1 MLSTVLETKINLFF
15 KSVLYF
21 LSLHIIQGEFSKA
34 MKFYKAGTITSVI
47 AISVSYIFNL
57 G

>member
-34 MKFYKAGTITSVI
+34 MKFYKAGTITNVI